1 MDILNLKEFEV
12 LKVESNEF
20 DYLIT
25 AECKEQPDSC
35 IKCYGSNLVKHSI
48 NERIISDVQI
58 HGKRTK
64 ISLIHR
70 RYKCKDCGY
79 SFYQLLDSVESD
91 GKITKRLSV
100 KLQQEALTKPFSVI
114 GEEYGVSKTTVRRE
128 FDKFVETHDVGRTIK
143 APRVI
148 GIDEAHLNK
157 TMRGVI
163 TDIENNKLIEIL
175 PNMYKHT
182 IKDFIVKMEGYE
194 NIEIA
199 TMDMASGYR
208 YAMKE
213 LVPECLVVIDKFHV
227 VQYAQ
232 MALDRVRID
241 YKNSLKK
248 TDKKLFHKDKWLLQ
262 SNKEDLDEYNLAK
275 RDELLESN
283 EVLMNAYW
291 FKEMVRDMYKLETKK
306 EAYEWFYQLEKAIPK
321 GKEYKSFRELMK
333 TYNKVKP
340 EIMNYFDARYTN
352 AYTESVNNLIKRVE
366 KQGNGYSFEVLR
378 AKVIYG
384 TQQPKKPKFGEN
396 GFRTVSKA
404 KIVD

>member
-25 AECKEQPDSC
+25 AECKEQPDNC
-35 IKCYGSNLVKHSI
+35 IKCYGGNLVKHSI
-48 NERIISDVQI
+48 NERVISDVQI

-213 LVPECLVVIDKFHV
+213 LVPSCLCVIDKFHV

-248 TDKKLFHKDKWLLQ
+248 ADKKLFHKDKWLLQ

-291 FKEMVRDMYKLETKK
+291 FKEMVRDMYKFTDKRQ
-306 EAYEWFYQLEKAIPK
+306 AYEWFYQLEKAIPK
-321 GKEYKSFRELMK
+321 GKEYKSFRELMR

>member
-1 MDILNLKEFEV
+1 M
-12 LKVESNEF
+12 
-20 DYLIT
+20 Y
-25 AECKEQPDSC
+25 
-35 IKCYGSNLVKHSI
+35 KCYGNNLVKHSI
-48 NERIISDVQI
+48 NERLISDVQI

-64 ISLIHR
+64 IQLIHR

-79 SFYQLLDSVESD
+79 SFYQLLNSVESD
-91 GKITKRLSV
+91 GKITKRLS
-100 KLQQEALTKPFSVI
+100 KQLQKEALTKPFLVVA
-114 GEEYGVSKTTVRRE
+114 EDYGVSKTTVRRE
-128 FDKFVETHDVGRTIK
+128 FDKFVKEHNANKIIK

-163 TDIENNKLIEIL
+163 TDVENNKLIEIL
-175 PNMYKHT
+175 PNMYKST
-182 IKDFIVKMEGYE
+182 IKTFIGSMEGYE
-194 NIEIA
+194 NIEVA

-213 LVPECLVVIDKFHV
+213 LVPDCLCVIDKFHV

-248 TDKKLFHKDKWLLQ
+248 ADKKLFHKDKWLLQ
-262 SNKEDLDEYNLAK
+262 SNKEDLSETDILK
-275 RDELLESN
+275 RDEILESN

-291 FKEMVRDMYKLETKK
+291 FKEMVRDMYKLKTKR

-321 GKEYKSFRELMK
+321 GNEYKAFKELMK

-378 AKVIYG
+378 AKVLYG

>member
-1 MDILNLKEFEV
+1 MDILNISEFEV

-25 AECKEQPDSC
+25 AECKEQPNSC
-35 IKCYGSNLVKHSI
+35 IKCYGHNLVKHSI
-48 NERIISDVQI
+48 NERMISDVQI

-79 SFYQLLDSVESD
+79 SFYQLLDSVDSD
-91 GKITKRLSV
+91 GKITKRLAK

-128 FDKFVETHDVGRTIK
+128 FDKFINTHDKDRKIK

-163 TDIENNKLIEIL
+163 TDVENNKLIEIL

-182 IKDFIVKMEGYE
+182 IKAFISSMEGYE
-194 NIEIA
+194 NIEVA

-213 LVPECLVVIDKFHV
+213 LVPDCLCVIDKFHV

-248 TDKKLFHKDKWLLQ
+248 EDKKLFHKDKWLLQ

-291 FKEMVRDMYKLETKK
+291 FKEMARDMYKLETKK

-321 GKEYKSFRELMK
+321 GKEYKAFRELMK

-378 AKVIYG
+378 AKVLYG
-384 TQQPKKPKFGEN
+384 TQQPKKPKFGEV
-396 GFRTVSKA
+396 GFKTLSKV
-404 KIVD
+404 KLVD